1 MYQKPALSRLSDT
14 SYLHC
19 PFKPAKG
26 LQRSNSCSSQRV
38 SLISLVVFLSIFVSV
53 SSGSSPCWFGLL
65 FIFARSVEIDPCIS
79 CKAQPKLK
87 IDNVVTFSAIL
98 VFLY

>member
-1 MYQKPALSRLSDT
+1 M
-14 SYLHC
+14 
-19 PFKPAKG
+19 
-26 LQRSNSCSSQRV
+26 
-38 SLISLVVFLSIFVSV
+38 SV
-53 SSGSSPCWFGLL
+53 SSGPSPCWFGLL